1 VGGVE
6 KASPVDFQVLP
17 SGRVSVPVVPKVSP
31 VDFHVLPSGKVSVPV
46 VPKVSPPD
54 PQADPSGKER
64 AVPVPKTRPVDFHT
78 DPSAKLM
85 TDPEEKSKIPLD
97 PKVTVVLK
105 TEGVFPEKSVP
116 RVPLEPVSQRFVPSH
131 SMLEGTG
138 GVING

>member
-1 VGGVE
+1 MLLM
-6 KASPVDFQVLP
+6 KTVDFEKSNVLP
-17 SGRVSVPVVPKVSP
+17 DAVISP
-31 VDFHVLPSGKVSVPV
+31 LPLHVDPSGKVSVPV

-54 PQADPSGKER
+54 PQAEPSGKER
-64 AVPVPKTRPVDFHT
+64 VVPVPKTRPVDFHT

-105 TEGVFPEKSVP
+105 VAGAFPEKI
-116 RVPLEPVSQRFVPSH
+116 VPLVPSLPVSHIFVPSH